1 MPLLTVNNLTFS
13 HTAKNI
19 LKSITLAVEPGERIG
34 LVGRNGTGKTTLLR
48 IIEGDLEPDSGEIQT
63 TRGAKIG
70 YLQQDTKFDPDKT
83 IFEVTEEAFAE
94 LRKAHEKLEKLSH
107 EMADAQGENLDR
119 ILKKYERTERKIESL
134 GGYAVE
140 HRIEETLHGLGFP
153 NEQFKQK
160 VHGLSGGERARLA
173 LAKLLLEQPDLL
185 LLDEPTNHLD
195 IEGRR
200 WLEDFL
206 INDFRGA
213 VLIVSHDRYLLD
225 RVVNRILETEV
236 DGSISSYPGNY
247 AAYRQLRYDRKL
259 TMVREFEKQ
268 QDHVRREKEF
278 IRRYKAGQRA
288 KQAAGRES
296 RLERFKNTMTEKPLE
311 LESMR
316 LTLPKAQRTGD
327 IVLKIENI
335 SKSFGDRSLFN
346 DFSFTISRGDRI
358 GIIGPNGAGK
368 STLIEC
374 ILNRQNPD
382 TGSSRFG
389 ANVSLGY
396 FSQLH
401 KNLRLDLTVW
411 QYLQSVVK
419 ALDGSARAGEQQAR
433 DLAGAFLFS
442 GNDQEKTLDLL
453 SGGERS
459 RAVLAGIVAGG
470 HNFLVLD
477 EPTNH
482 FDIPSAERLEQALD
496 AKTGFDGT
504 VIIISHDRAFL
515 DACVDQLF
523 VLDGDGNI
531 SHFLGNYAQWR
542 ELVTAESRLL
552 REMEEQE
559 KKQQQKHIRNNK
571 QKSNTNKKKKTK
583 KRNTHSV
590 GALSLMNTRKLEQR
604 IEQIELRIKEI
615 DQSFLEPEIQR
626 NGKKVAK
633 LTGERAKLIEK
644 LEPLEFEWSRRAEE
658 ADS

>member
-13 HTAKNI
+13 HTARNI
-19 LKSITLAVEPGERIG
+19 LDAVTFAVEPGEKIG

-70 YLQQDTKFDPDKT
+70 YLEQDTRFDPEKT
-83 IFEVTEEAFAE
+83 IFQVTEEAFAE
-94 LRKAHEKLEKLSH
+94 LHKAHEELEKLSH
-107 EMADAQGENLDR
+107 EMADAHGESLDR
-119 ILKKYERTERKIESL
+119 ILKKYERIERQIETL

-153 NEQFKQK
+153 DEQFNQK
-160 VHGLSGGERARLA
+160 VQGLSGGERARLA

-206 INDFRGA
+206 INEFRGA

-236 DGSISSYPGNY
+236 NGSISTYPGNY

-335 SKSFGDRSLFN
+335 SKSFGDRTLFN

-374 ILNRQNPD
+374 MLNQQTSD

-496 AKTGFDGT
+496 AKTGFNGT
-504 VIIISHDRAFL
+504 VIVISHDRAFL
-515 DACVDQLF
+515 DACVDQLL

-542 ELVTAESRLL
+542 EHVTAESKLL

-559 KKQQQKHIRNNK
+559 KKQQQKHTRNNK

-583 KRNTHSV
+583 KGITHSI
-590 GALSLMNTRKLEQR
+590 GALSLMNTQKLEQR

-615 DQSFLEPEIQR
+615 DQSFLEPDTQR

-633 LTGERAKLIEK
+633 LTSERAKLIEE
-644 LEPLEFEWSRRAEE
+644 LEPLEFEWSCRAEE
-658 ADS
+658 SE